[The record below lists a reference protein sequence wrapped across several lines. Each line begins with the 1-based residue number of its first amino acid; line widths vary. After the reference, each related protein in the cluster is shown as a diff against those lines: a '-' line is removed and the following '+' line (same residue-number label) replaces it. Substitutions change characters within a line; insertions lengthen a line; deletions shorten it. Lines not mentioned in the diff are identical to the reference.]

1 MDKCYKSE
9 LTSAP
14 AFFFFFNIYKYMPT
28 YIEIRNENKQRSSS
42 SCLWPGNSSHSETLV
57 MMSLSPGATLEYS

>member
-1 MDKCYKSE
+1 MGKCDKSE
-9 LTSAP
+9 LAP
-14 AFFFFFNIYKYMPT
+14 APACFFFNICKYMPT

-57 MMSLSPGATLEYS
+57 MMRLGPGATLEYS